1 MADTPHVRIPLS
13 LGRTP
18 KRRRLEQRLA
28 AGAPSLAHR
37 SVAAVRRLLPLT
49 SRLRQRLTARATKL
63 AYEAWNRRDWQ
74 VVLATYAPD
83 VEIVLN
89 HDLTQMEGVH
99 RGHDGWRRYW
109 ELWAESW
116 EESMIEPQELIDFS
130 DQMLVLSR
138 IRSRARASRVELD
151 EPIAHL
157 MTFERGAVVRHEEW
171 FGHADAL
178 EAVGLPPGSAP

>member
-1 MADTPHVRIPLS
+1 VADVRYVRISLS
-13 LGRTP
+13 LSRTR
-18 KRRRLEQRLA
+18 KRRRFEQRLA
-28 AGAPSLAHR
+28 ASAPSLAHR

-49 SRLRQRLTARATKL
+49 SRIRQRLTARATKL
-63 AYEAWNRRDWQ
+63 AYEAWNRRDWE

-89 HDLTQMEGVH
+89 HDLTGMEGMH
-99 RGHDGWRRYW
+99 QGHDGWRRYW

-116 EESMIEPQELIDFS
+116 EESSIEPQELIDFS
-130 DQMLVLSR
+130 DRMLVLSR
-138 IRSRARASRVELD
+138 IRSRARASRIELN
-151 EPIAHL
+151 EPLAHL

-178 EAVGLPPGSAP
+178 AAVGLASRSVP